1 MQDLYLIKRFGV
13 SYRWIFLRV
22 VPYFYVSDG
31 QSKYTQRLKL
41 FSDATHSKTYNKLFV
56 ISYKAGKAK
65 QIEKRSTFNRPIK

>member
-1 MQDLYLIKRFGV
+1 MQDLYLIRRFGV
-13 SYRWIFLRV
+13 SYRWIFFIF
-22 VPYFYVSDG
+22 YFYVPDG